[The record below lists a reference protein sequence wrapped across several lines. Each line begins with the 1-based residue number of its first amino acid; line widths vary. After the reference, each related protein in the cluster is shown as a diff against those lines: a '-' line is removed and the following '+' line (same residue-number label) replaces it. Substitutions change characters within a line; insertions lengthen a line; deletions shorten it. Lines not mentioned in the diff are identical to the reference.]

1 MININCPICSFNQ
14 TEFLFSVEKFNN
26 SYSTVKCKNCGLTY
40 INPQPEKI
48 DLLGHYSQH
57 YDYSYM
63 LNNRESGKDRRDIA
77 EIIKLKPKKGRLLD
91 VGCGTGL
98 FLLAAKKRG
107 WEVSGI
113 DVSEKAIKYGISNF
127 RLPLIPEDLLS
138 LSSDK
143 KYEVI
148 TMRHFL
154 EHTTN
159 PEVYIHKAN
168 SLLEEDGILLL
179 ELPNIKSFAA
189 IISKQVWE
197 WMSPPAH
204 LFFFSPSTINL
215 LLKKYNFEILSI
227 RTRRGDAHSLL
238 LSFLN
243 VFLWKMGLLN
253 ILKAK
258 RQKEQKKK
266 VKKARKGKVQ
276 FLYKLINLWGIILLP
291 LEKILD
297 VYKKGPE
304 LVVFARK
311 IK

>member
-1 MININCPICSFNQ
+1 MKNINCAICNINQ
-14 TEFLFSVEKFNN
+14 TSSLFNVSRYNNSFSV
-26 SYSTVKCKNCGLTY
+26 VKCKNCSLIY
-40 INPQPEKI
+40 INPQPEIKT
-48 DLLGHYSQH
+48 LLDHYSQT

-63 LNNRESGKDRRDIA
+63 HRNKESKKDKSDVS
-77 EIIKLKPKKGRLLD
+77 EITKLKPQKGRLLD

-98 FLLAAKKRG
+98 FLSAARKRG
-107 WEVSGI
+107 WEIFGI
-113 DVSEKAIKYGISNF
+113 DVSEKAIKYGISYF
-127 RLPLIPEDLLS
+127 RLPLTLEDLLN
-138 LSSDK
+138 LASDK

-168 SLLEEDGILLL
+168 LLLEEDGILLL

-204 LFFFSPSTINL
+204 LFFFSSITINL
-215 LLKKYNFEILSI
+215 LLKKYNFEILSV

-243 VFLWKMGLLN
+243 VFLWKIGLLSV
-253 ILKAK
+253 LKTG
-258 RQKEQKKK
+258 RQKEQKKRA
-266 VKKARKGKVQ
+266 KKARTGKEQ
-276 FLYKLINLWGIILLP
+276 FLYRFINLLGVILLP